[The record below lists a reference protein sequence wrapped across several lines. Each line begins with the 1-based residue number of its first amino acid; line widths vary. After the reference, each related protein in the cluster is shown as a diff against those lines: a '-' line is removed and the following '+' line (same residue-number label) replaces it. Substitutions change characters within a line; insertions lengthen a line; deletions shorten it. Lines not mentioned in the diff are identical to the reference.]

1 MVTWEINLNLVYMYD
16 MTVDPTV
23 DPPGLQGPP
32 RSSLHQSVAQIS
44 IL

>member
-16 MTVDPTV
+16 KTVGPTV
-23 DPPGLQGPP
+23 DPPGLQGSPG
-32 RSSLHQSVAQIS
+32 SSLHQSVAQIN